1 MGANFPDF
9 RAFSPWTPVDCFLLT
24 FFRGVFYDAGMGKA
38 KKYLF
43 DETGRIYDAGGRLVG
58 RGVVCVRLPSGK
70 FEKVCDLRR
79 LVCPGIR

>member
-1 MGANFPDF
+1 M
-9 RAFSPWTPVDCFLLT
+9 
-24 FFRGVFYDAGMGKA
+24 FYDVNMGKS

-79 LVCPGIR
+79 LVCAGIR

>member
-1 MGANFPDF
+1 MVLYD
-9 RAFSPWTPVDCFLLT
+9 VD
-24 FFRGVFYDAGMGKA
+24 MGKA

-43 DETGRIYDAGGRLVG
+43 DEAGRIYDAGGRLVG

-79 LVCPGIR
+79 LVCAGIR